1 MRVSGAKHLFA
12 LRADSIDSSCELLD
26 EVLMDGSLSRQK
38 DCCWQHRMTILRIMM
53 PAHRIAGA

>member
-1 MRVSGAKHLFA
+1 MRISGAKHLFA
-12 LRADSIDSSCELLD
+12 LRADSIDSSCKLLD

-38 DCCWQHRMTILRIMM
+38 DCCWQHRMTIQRIMM

>member
-1 MRVSGAKHLFA
+1 MRISGAKHLCA
-12 LRADSIDSSCELLD
+12 LIADSMDGSCELLD

-53 PAHRIAGA
+53 PAHRVAGA